1 VSKSILPVAFAV
13 AFGISFSAS
22 AQTQSSGNFNPYTQ
36 GGAANPSGTDS
47 FSGAPGVGASGRSG
61 AQKPSTSDASD
72 TGNDTD
78 DDSLTRL
85 KTSNSVG
92 AGAMSRDEGELTA
105 KQRRREK
112 VLHVE
117 STAKLPTSGTDPKFQ
132 GSLLHS
138 SVTSINDV
146 GDKANAEPEVLEEGD
161 PRFKAKRLVFS
172 PATEDESKT
181 KKKESPGKKADTSP
195 SPSPSATA
203 SATPSSH

>member
-1 VSKSILPVAFAV
+1 VSKLPILPLAFVAAL
-13 AFGISFSAS
+13 GMSFSAS
-22 AQTQSSGNFNPYTQ
+22 AEAQQNPNLYNT
-36 GGAANPSGTDS
+36 GPGTASTTDP
-47 FSGAPGVGASGRSG
+47 FSAAPGTGTSGRSG
-61 AQKPSTSDASD
+61 AQKPSTSDATNS
-72 TGNDTD
+72 GNDTD

-85 KTSNSVG
+85 KTNNSLG
-92 AGAMSRDEGELTA
+92 GGSMSRDEGELTA

-117 STAKLPTSGTDPKFQ
+117 STDKLPTSGTDPKFQ

-138 SVTSINDV
+138 SVTSIQDV
-146 GDKANAEPEVLEEGD
+146 GNKANAETEVLDESD

-181 KKKESPGKKADTSP
+181 KKKESPSTKADTSS

-203 SATPSSH
+203 SPTPSSH